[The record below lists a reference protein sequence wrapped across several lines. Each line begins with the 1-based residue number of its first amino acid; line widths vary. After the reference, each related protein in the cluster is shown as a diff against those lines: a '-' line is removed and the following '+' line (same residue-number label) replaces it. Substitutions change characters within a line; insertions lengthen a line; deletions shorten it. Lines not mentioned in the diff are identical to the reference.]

1 MESKI
6 HATAIVHPG
15 AELGSDVTI
24 GPYCV
29 VGPKVKLGNKVK
41 LASHVLVEGRTSIG
55 EGTQIHSFASIG
67 ITPQDLKY
75 KGQDTELEIGTYNS
89 IREYVNISIG
99 TAEGGGK
106 TKIGS
111 HNLIMVYA
119 HIAHDCIIGDRCI
132 LANSAAIAGHVEL
145 GDHAVVGGIVG
156 IHQFCKIGKLAMLG
170 AGSMV
175 AQDVPPYC
183 MVHGNRATMN
193 GLNLVGLRRA
203 NVGAEN
209 LSAIKEMYR
218 LIFKSQLTQEDALA
232 KISESIADSDY
243 KQDFVAFLEA
253 SHRGLCR

>member
-15 AELGSDVTI
+15 AELGSDVI
-24 GPYCV
+24 VGPYCV
-29 VGPKVKLGNKVK
+29 VGPKVKLANKVK
-41 LASHVLVEGRTSIG
+41 LDSHVLVEGRTTVG
-55 EGTQIHSFASIG
+55 EGTRIHSFASIG

-75 KGQDTELEIGTYNS
+75 KGEDTELDIGSHNS

-99 TAEGGGK
+99 TDEGSGK
-106 TKIGS
+106 TIIGS

-119 HIAHDCIIGDRCI
+119 HIAHDCIIGNHCI
-132 LANSAAIAGHVEL
+132 LANSAAIAGHVEI
-145 GDHAVVGGIVG
+145 DDYAVIGGIVG

-175 AQDVPPYC
+175 AQDVAPYC
-183 MVHGNRATMN
+183 MVHGDRATMN

-203 NVGAEN
+203 GVGTEN

-218 LIFKSQLTQEDALA
+218 LVFKSQLTQEDALA
-232 KISESIADSDY
+232 NILETVPDSEY
-243 KQDFVAFLEA
+243 RQNFVAFLKS